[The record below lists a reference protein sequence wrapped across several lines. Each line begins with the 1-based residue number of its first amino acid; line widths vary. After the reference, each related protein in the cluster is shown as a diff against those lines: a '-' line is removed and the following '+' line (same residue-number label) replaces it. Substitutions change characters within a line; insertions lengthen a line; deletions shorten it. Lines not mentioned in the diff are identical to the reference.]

1 MKNSQGF
8 SLIEVLVTIVLT
20 TVGILGMVALQSKS
34 IQYTQD
40 AVSRNAAVT
49 LSNDFIEI
57 MRAHKDDL
65 FNKVPP
71 LDYSYTELKLSSSI
85 YDAEGSFEVSAA
97 ACPTSG
103 FAQTLDEEVGC
114 WLKQVQET
122 LPDASSLLDLEGSF
136 MVCPSYKVEES
147 SGKPICAGTNYK
159 GSTLAIQLAWRSKES
174 VCGANSDSDVC
185 TFTTRVEL

>member
-85 YDAEGSFEVSAA
+85 YDAEGSFEVSDA

-122 LPDASSLLDLEGSF
+122 LPDASSLLEDYF
-136 MVCPSYKVEES
+136 MVCPSYKVES
-147 SGKPICAGTNYK
+147 TGKPICASANYK
-159 GSTLAIQLAWRSKES
+159 GSTLAIQLAWRSKEA
-174 VCGANSDSDVC
+174 VCGEESNSDVC